1 MTQLQIMFGTDNPY
15 GGQDAVK
22 ENLNRLMSFQLSQT
36 ELDAIGRS
44 TAAKLLPK
52 YA

>member
-1 MTQLQIMFGTDNPY
+1 MFGTDNPY

-22 ENLNRLMSFQLSQT
+22 ENLNRLMSFQLSQA
-36 ELDAIGRS
+36 ELDAIGRA